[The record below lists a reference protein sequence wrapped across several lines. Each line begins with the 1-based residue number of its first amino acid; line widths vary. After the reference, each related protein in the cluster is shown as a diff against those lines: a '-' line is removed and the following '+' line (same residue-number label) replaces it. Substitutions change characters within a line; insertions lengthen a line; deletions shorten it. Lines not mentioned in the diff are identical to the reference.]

1 MSARAKRG
9 PARLR
14 GQAFKIL
21 IHLKADPRIQNMEWN
36 SVPPEYAAKAI
47 AVKALARKNRS
58 LNNWYQLG
66 GLLTA
71 VAAGAGVL
79 IFFPIIF
86 DEARN
91 WLVLVLV
98 IAGVSLGLCM
108 RAINP
113 SAELSKCPY
122 CAQDWT
128 IREGKS
134 VPLSKQMLTWDRCPG
149 CGAIMNDGLLQIAA
163 KKHTL
168 DNLALK

>member
-1 MSARAKRG
+1 
-9 PARLR
+9 
-14 GQAFKIL
+14 
-21 IHLKADPRIQNMEWN
+21 MEWN

-58 LNNWYQLG
+58 LDNWYLLG

-71 VAAGAGVL
+71 VASGAGVL
-79 IFFPIIF
+79 FLSPNIF
-86 DEARN
+86 DEGKN
-91 WLVLVLV
+91 WLVPILVV
-98 IAGVSLGLCM
+98 AGVCLGLFL

-113 SAELSKCPY
+113 SAELPKCPS

-134 VPLSKQMLTWDRCPG
+134 VPLSQQMLTWDRCPG
-149 CGAIMNDGLLQIAA
+149 CGAIMNDGLLQIAV

-168 DNLALK
+168 DNFSLK